1 VPGCQEGLLGLD
13 WDLSSAFWALAPCLQ
28 GPQGSGPVPPT
39 ALGHGAKVCC
49 HGKGTNRAPAGNWTL

>member
-1 VPGCQEGLLGLD
+1 LLGLD

-49 HGKGTNRAPAGNWTL
+49 HGKGTNRAPAGN